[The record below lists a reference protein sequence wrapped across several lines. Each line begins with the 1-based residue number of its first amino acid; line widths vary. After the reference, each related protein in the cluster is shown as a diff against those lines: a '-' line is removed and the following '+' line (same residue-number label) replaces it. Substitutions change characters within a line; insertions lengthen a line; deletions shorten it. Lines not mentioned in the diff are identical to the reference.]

1 LNQKE
6 EMKMQL
12 GTAWASVLAVGCM
25 LTNSAAGAS
34 AQTVSVLK
42 IEIENYVPYHYEVF
56 DPSKFATSTDLTAAQ
71 PAIPFGLL
79 IVLGDIV
86 AVNGRP
92 VKGVWAARAT
102 DLFLTPTVGVQ
113 PPNQP
118 PQGRQAI
125 GDVQRGHI
133 QDMIWDILDV
143 DSNPI
148 GTITASG
155 FSRGPRAP
163 GAPSDVTLDALTITG
178 GTGAFFGIRGQAGLI
193 DLGSPRQATV
203 VEAPANRRVLGGAK
217 RSYLLQIVAMTTPE
231 VAMTPAGPAIEHAAD
246 STPISGAKPAK
257 AGEIITIYAFGLGP
271 TRGVPFGTPYPASGT
286 PVTAP
291 IDVVVNGSPA
301 DVLYAGGYPGST
313 DGYQINVRLPVGLA
327 TGKAELKIR
336 SAWIEGTSFLIPI
349 E

>member
-1 LNQKE
+1 
-6 EMKMQL
+6 
-12 GTAWASVLAVGCM
+12 M
-25 LTNSAAGAS
+25 LTNSAAAAS
-34 AQTVSVLK
+34 APPVSVLT

-56 DPSKFATSTDLTAAQ
+56 DPSRFATSTDLTAAQ

-118 PQGRQAI
+118 PQGRQGIA
-125 GDVQRGHI
+125 DVQRGHI
-133 QDMIWDILDV
+133 QDMIWDILDL

-163 GAPSDVTLDALTITG
+163 GAPTDVTLDVLTITG
-178 GTGAFFGIRGQAGLI
+178 GTGSFFGIRGQAGLV

-203 VEAPANRRVLGGAK
+203 VEAPANRRILGGAK
-217 RSYLLQIVAMTTPE
+217 RSYLLQIIPMTTPQ
-231 VAMTPAGPAIEHAAD
+231 VAMTPAGPAMEHSAD
-246 STPISGAKPAK
+246 STPVSAAKPAK

-271 TRGVPFGTPYPASGT
+271 TRAVPFGVPFPTSGT
-286 PVTAP
+286 PVAAP
-291 IDVVVNGSPA
+291 IDVLVNGSPA

-313 DGYQINVRLPVGLA
+313 DGYQINVRLPAGLA
-327 TGKAELKIR
+327 PGTAEVKIR
-336 SAWIEGTSFLIPI
+336 SAWIDGSSFVIPI
-349 E
+349 G

>member
-1 LNQKE
+1 MRL
-6 EMKMQL
+6 L
-12 GTAWASVLAVGCM
+12 TGWAGVLAFGCM
-25 LTNSAAGAS
+25 LTNSAASAS
-34 AQTVSVLK
+34 AQAPSVLK

-71 PAIPFGLL
+71 PAVPFGLL

-125 GDVQRGHI
+125 ADVQRGHI
-133 QDMIWDILDV
+133 QDMIWDILDL

-163 GAPSDVTLDALTITG
+163 GSPADVTLDALTITG
-178 GTGAFFGIRGQAGLI
+178 GTGAFFGIRGQAGLV

-203 VEAPANRRVLGGAK
+203 VEAPANRRILGGAK
-217 RSYLLQIVAMTTPE
+217 RSYLLQVIPITTPE
-231 VAMTPAGPAIEHAAD
+231 VAMTSSGPAVVHAD
-246 STPISGAKPAK
+246 STLVSTVAPAK
-257 AGEIITIYAFGLGP
+257 AGEAVTIYARGLGP
-271 TRGVPFGTPYPASGT
+271 IRGTVPFGTAFPESP
-286 PVTAP
+286 AP
-291 IDVVVNGSPA
+291 IVAPVDVVANGLPA
-301 DVLYAGGYPGST
+301 EVLYTGGYPGST
-313 DGYQINVRLPVGLA
+313 DGYQINLRLPAGLA
-327 TGKAELKIR
+327 PGTAELKIR
-336 SAWIEGTSFLIPI
+336 SSWIEGSPFFIPI
-349 E
+349 R

>member
-1 LNQKE
+1 
-6 EMKMQL
+6 MQL
-12 GTAWASVLAVGCM
+12 RTAWAGVLAFGCM

-34 AQTVSVLK
+34 APPVSVLT

-102 DLFLTPTVGVQ
+102 DLFLTPTVSVQ

-118 PQGRQAI
+118 PQGRQGIA
-125 GDVQRGHI
+125 DVQRGHI
-133 QDMIWDILDV
+133 QDMIWDILDL

-148 GTITASG
+148 GTSTASG

-163 GAPSDVTLDALTITG
+163 GAPADVTLDVLTITG
-178 GTGAFFGIRGQAGLI
+178 GTGSFFGIRGQAGLV

-203 VEAPANRRVLGGAK
+203 VEAPANRRILGGAK
-217 RSYLLQIVAMTTPE
+217 RSYLLQVIPMTTPQ
-231 VAMTPAGPAIEHAAD
+231 VAMTPAGPAMEHSAD
-246 STPISGAKPAK
+246 STPVSAAKPAK
-257 AGEIITIYAFGLGP
+257 AGEVVTIYAFGLGP
-271 TRGVPFGTPYPASGT
+271 TRAVPFGTPYPASAS
-286 PVTAP
+286 PVAAP
-291 IDVVVNGSPA
+291 IDVLVNGSPA

-313 DGYQINVRLPVGLA
+313 DGYQINVHLPAGLA
-327 TGKAELKIR
+327 PGTAEVKIR
-336 SAWIEGTSFLIPI
+336 SAWIDGSSFVIPI
-349 E
+349 G

>member
-1 LNQKE
+1 MRLR
-6 EMKMQL
+6 
-12 GTAWASVLAVGCM
+12 TIWASVLAFGCI

-34 AQTVSVLK
+34 APPVSVLT
-42 IEIENYVPYHYEVF
+42 IEIENYVPYHYEMF
-56 DPSKFATSTDLTAAQ
+56 DPAKFATSTDLTTAQ

-133 QDMIWDILDV
+133 QDMIWDILDL

-163 GAPSDVTLDALTITG
+163 GAPADVTLDVMTITG
-178 GTGAFFGIRGQAGLI
+178 GTGAFFGIRGQAGLVS
-193 DLGSPRQATV
+193 LGSPRQATV

-217 RSYLLQIVAMTTPE
+217 RSYLLQVIPMTTPE
-231 VAMTPAGPAIEHAAD
+231 VVMSLAGPAVEHAAD
-246 STPISGAKPAK
+246 STPISAAKPAK
-257 AGEIITIYAFGLGP
+257 AGELITVYAFGLGP
-271 TRGVPFGTPYPASGT
+271 TRVVPFGTPYPSSGT
-286 PVTAP
+286 PVAAP
-291 IDVVVNGSPA
+291 IDVLVNGAPA
-301 DVLYAGGYPGST
+301 EVLYSGGYPGST
-313 DGYQINVRLPVGLA
+313 DGYQINVRLPAGLA
-327 TGKAELKIR
+327 SGTAEVKIR
-336 SAWIEGTSFLIPI
+336 SAWIEGSSFVIPI
-349 E
+349 G

>member
-1 LNQKE
+1 LR
-6 EMKMQL
+6 
-12 GTAWASVLAVGCM
+12 
-25 LTNSAAGAS
+25 
-34 AQTVSVLK
+34 

-56 DPSKFATSTDLTAAQ
+56 DASRFATSTDLTAAQ

-86 AVNGRP
+86 AVNGKP

-125 GDVQRGHI
+125 ADVQRGHI
-133 QDMIWDILDV
+133 QDMIWDILDLN
-143 DSNPI
+143 SNPI

-163 GAPSDVTLDALTITG
+163 GSPSDVTLDALTITG
-178 GTGAFFGIRGQAGLI
+178 GTGAFFGIRGQAGLV

-217 RSYLLQIVAMTTPE
+217 RSYLLQIIPMTTPE
-231 VAMTPAGPAIEHAAD
+231 VAMTPAGPAIEHSAD
-246 STPISGAKPAK
+246 STPISTAKPAT
-257 AGEIITIYAFGLGP
+257 AGEVITIYAFGLGP
-271 TRGVPFGTPYPASGT
+271 TRVVPFGTPFPASAT
-286 PVTAP
+286 PVAAP
-291 IDVVVNGSPA
+291 INVMVDGSPA

-313 DGYQINVRLPVGLA
+313 DGYQINVRLPIALSSGTA
-327 TGKAELKIR
+327 QLKI
-336 SAWIEGTSFLIPI
+336 SFAWMEGLPIQIPI
-349 E
+349 G

>member
-1 LNQKE
+1 ME
-6 EMKMQL
+6 I
-12 GTAWASVLAVGCM
+12 TPRTVYASVLAFGCM
-25 LTNSAAGAS
+25 LTNSAVGAS
-34 AQTVSVLK
+34 APPVSVLK

-56 DPSKFATSTDLTAAQ
+56 DPSKFATSTDLTVAQ

-92 VKGVWAARAT
+92 VKGVWAVRAT

-125 GDVQRGHI
+125 ADVQRGHI
-133 QDMIWDILDV
+133 QDMIWDILDL

-155 FSRGPRAP
+155 FSRGPRPP
-163 GAPSDVTLDALTITG
+163 GAPADVTLDALTITG
-178 GTGAFFGIRGQAGLI
+178 GTGAFFGIRGQAGLV

-217 RSYLLQIVAMTTPE
+217 RSYLLQIVPMTTPE
-231 VAMTPAGPAIEHAAD
+231 VAMTAAGPAIQHAAD
-246 STPISGAKPAK
+246 STPISAAKPAK

-271 TRGVPFGTPYPASGT
+271 TRVVPFGTLFPASVT
-286 PVTAP
+286 PVAAAP
-291 IDVVVNGSPA
+291 IDVLVNGSPA
-301 DVLYAGGYPGST
+301 EVLYAGGYPGST
-313 DGYQINVRLPVGLA
+313 EGYQINARLPAALA
-327 TGKAELKIR
+327 AGKAELKIR
-336 SAWIEGTSFLIPI
+336 SAWIEGSSFLIPI